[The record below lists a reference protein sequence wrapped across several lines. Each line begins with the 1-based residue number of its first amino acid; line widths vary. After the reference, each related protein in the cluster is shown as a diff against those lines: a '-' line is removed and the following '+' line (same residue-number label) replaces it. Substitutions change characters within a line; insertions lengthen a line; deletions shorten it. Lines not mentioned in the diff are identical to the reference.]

1 MTGPSY
7 YHGGIPGLPVGATV
21 LPPAM
26 TGAPSTADYGNKLCS
41 RHHVYV
47 ATDPV
52 AALLYAVMHPSGCGS
67 VYLVKPVGQL
77 TPDPDCSSPGLSF
90 VSFACEKAMVLRQII
105 FSRKERRR
113 AMQAALVA

>member
-1 MTGPSY
+1 
-7 YHGGIPGLPVGATV
+7 
-21 LPPAM
+21 M
-26 TGAPSTADYGNKLCS
+26 TGAPSTADYGNNLCS
-41 RHHVYV
+41 RCHVYV

-77 TPDPDCSSPGLSF
+77 THDPDCNRPGL
-90 VSFACEKAMVLRQII
+90 SFACEKAMVLRQII

-113 AMQAALVA
+113 AMQAALLA